1 MSQQCALMAKKANG
15 ILACIRNGVASRSRE
30 VILPLYLALVR
41 PHLEY
46 CVQFWAPQFRKD
58 VEMLERIQ
66 RRATKLLWS
75 LIHLLYHLGYLFNIF
90 IDDMDEGIESFISKF
105 ADDPKLGAC
114 VDLLEGRRVLKRDLY
129 EYRLGEDDIERSPV
143 EKDLGVLVDERLD
156 MSQQCMLAAQKTKH
170 IVGCNKRRMPS
181 RSREVILPFYSALL
195 RPHLEYCVQVWGPQ
209 HKKDVDLLRV
219 GPEVATKM
227 IRGLAHLSPMK
238 TG

>member
-1 MSQQCALMAKKANG
+1 MQGQELD
-15 ILACIRNGVASRSRE
+15 
-30 VILPLYLALVR
+30 
-41 PHLEY
+41 
-46 CVQFWAPQFRKD
+46 F
-58 VEMLERIQ
+58 
-66 RRATKLLWS
+66 
-75 LIHLLYHLGYLFNIF
+75 
-90 IDDMDEGIESFISKF
+90 
-105 ADDPKLGAC
+105 DDPCG
-114 VDLLEGRRVLKRDLY
+114 Y